1 MEQLHHEITFDEAQ
15 FQRFM
20 NSIANGDPSSS
31 SSTPYVYYDDLNN
44 LPQTTMGADAYQM
57 YDTPE
62 DHHSYPAPSASL
74 SPSMP
79 PSVPNGAYSYSSQPI
94 SLSSSMPP
102 SNYLEETYVV
112 DQSTS
117 EALVQATMEQLGP
130 MPDIAPADNA
140 HHYDG
145 DGDFFGRGKDDFVG
159 GFTAKREE

>member
-1 MEQLHHEITFDEAQ
+1 MEQLHHEITLNEAQ
-15 FQRFM
+15 FQYFM

-44 LPQTTMGADAYQM
+44 LPQTTMGADTYQM
-57 YDTPE
+57 YDTPD
-62 DHHSYPAPSASL
+62 DHYSYPAPSASL

-79 PSVPNGAYSYSSQPI
+79 PSAPEDPYSYSSQAI

-102 SNYLEETYVV
+102 GNYPEESYAV

-117 EALVQATMEQLGP
+117 DALAQAAMEQLGP
-130 MPDIAPADNA
+130 MPDIAPADDA
-140 HHYDG
+140 HHYDA
-145 DGDFFGRGKDDFVG
+145 DGDFFGRGKDNFV